1 MTSWKE
7 ERDRLVT
14 QTLAFVQ
21 RVATANPGASHLQK
35 SVQHLREPIAAP
47 TTPEVMAK
55 PTTAVPTDSPPPV
68 AISPEIGT
76 QDSGAL
82 PPQLLTTAMLTNHAL
97 YSTASVRAD
106 IVQRVAAFKARQSQ
120 IGREREAYYETMQA
134 RIRSVLGNAS
144 SNGRL

>member
-21 RVATANPGASHLQK
+21 RVAAANPGASRLHK
-35 SVQHLREPIAAP
+35 SVQHLREPIAVSATPEVTAMP
-47 TTPEVMAK
+47 TTPATV
-55 PTTAVPTDSPPPV
+55 DSPPPV
-68 AISPEIGT
+68 EVSPEIGT
-76 QDSGAL
+76 LGSGA
-82 PPQLLTTAMLTNHAL
+82 PPPRLLAAAMLANQAL
-97 YSTASVRAD
+97 YSTASERAE
-106 IVQRVAAFKARQSQ
+106 IIQRVAAFKARQSQ

-134 RIRSVLGNAS
+134 RIRSVLGNDS

>member
-21 RVATANPGASHLQK
+21 RVATAHPGASQLQK
-35 SVQHLREPIAAP
+35 SVQHLREPIAGPA
-47 TTPEVMAK
+47 TPEVMVTPA
-55 PTTAVPTDSPPPV
+55 TAAPTDSPLPV
-68 AISPEIGT
+68 AVSTEIGA
-76 QDSGAL
+76 QGSEAR
-82 PPQLLTTAMLTNHAL
+82 PPQLLTAAMLKNHAL

-134 RIRSVLGNAS
+134 RIRTVLGNDS

>member
-21 RVATANPGASHLQK
+21 RVATANPGASQLQK

-47 TTPEVMAK
+47 ATPEVMAT
-55 PTTAVPTDSPPPV
+55 PTTPAPTDSPPPV
-68 AISPEIGT
+68 AVSLAIET
-76 QDSGAL
+76 QSSGAL
-82 PPQLLTTAMLTNHAL
+82 PPQLLTAAMLTNHAL
-97 YSTASVRAD
+97 YSTVSVRAD

-134 RIRSVLGNAS
+134 RIRTVLGNDS